1 MEFLPGP
8 PTGGLGKQS
17 KTKENPMKKF
27 QISLLLRNGKKSV
40 RVVKAT
46 SEDQALEKAMA
57 AISLDNQIA
66 KISVQEAA

>member
-1 MEFLPGP
+1 
-8 PTGGLGKQS
+8 
-17 KTKENPMKKF
+17 MKKF